1 MLLTVL
7 GTATP
12 YPRPGNACSGYLL
25 QSGAGGAGETG
36 GTEVGATVAGTES
49 GADNTRGAAASTMRA
64 DATTSRADATASR
77 AEATASR
84 AAAAAGGAVA
94 DAASARPGRTTTI
107 WIDAGTGTLAELQ
120 RHTALDELDAIWIS
134 HRHADHSADLLVA
147 YYALRFAEL
156 RPAHPIPLFGPEGLL
171 ERLAAF
177 LGPNSVDELPRV
189 FDFRPL
195 SGFGEAR
202 IGELALSWGPVQH
215 GVPAFGLTV
224 DEGEDSDAR
233 RFAYS
238 GDSAPCLS
246 LEEIAENA
254 DLLLIEAGYATSE
267 AAGADAPAHH
277 TPEDTGRTATTAG
290 ARRLVLTHIA
300 ETVPPAEALSRA
312 SAHYD
317 GPITVA
323 EPGTRIR
330 I

>member
-7 GTATP
+7 GTSTP
-12 YPRPGNACSGYLL
+12 YPKPDNACSGYLL
-25 QSGAGGAGETG
+25 QSG
-36 GTEVGATVAGTES
+36 S
-49 GADNTRGAAASTMRA
+49 
-64 DATTSRADATASR
+64 
-77 AEATASR
+77 
-84 AAAAAGGAVA
+84 
-94 DAASARPGRTTTI
+94 TTTI
-107 WIDAGTGTLAELQ
+107 WLDAGTGTLAELQ
-120 RHTALDELDAIWIS
+120 RHTALAELDAIWIS

-224 DEGEDSDAR
+224 DAGQGEDAR

-254 DLLLIEAGYATSE
+254 SLLLIEAGYDAVPVGGT
-267 AAGADAPAHH
+267 DAPSHH
-277 TPEDTGRTATTAG
+277 TPEDAGRTATTAG
-290 ARRLVLTHIA
+290 ARHLVLTHIA
-300 ETVPPAEALSRA
+300 ETVTRDEARARA
-312 SAHYD
+312 SAHFD
-317 GPITVA
+317 GPITIA
-323 EPGTRIR
+323 EPGARLPI
-330 I
+330 